1 MACLPKGYVIPRL
14 VAGDRVASVARGGL
28 DSAAGAG
35 AAHDYDSQQQTRN
48 KFAMFRARC
57 KFCRDFHDKKSYCF
71 RHRIFSTMP
80 RIRERSKSRSVSRSP
95 SRSRTSES
103 ESESQ
108 DSDSAGSEAG
118 VKESAGELLLQD
130 KHGPPVDV
138 TQLEKFFSTKK
149 RIDAPEEKLV
159 LQAPTVAMYFRD
171 LLGQGKLDKDSAK
184 ELRKKY
190 YMGDKSYK
198 ALAPPTL
205 SDTKLHMIQTHEAGG
220 VYNKFLGIHI
230 NHRDS
235 LKLFLRSY
243 ELLGGCAGVFEEF
256 EPMHPYVEDAVVD
269 KFELPTLASVAEEV
283 SDTEVEQLLPVGS
296 DGNVDIVQLR
306 KLAKSKIAL
315 SRLVEKQGSS
325 YLDLLELHQ
334 KATNVAVVGVSMH
347 GNLTDIMVT

>member
-14 VAGDRVASVARGGL
+14 VAGDRVASVAHGGL

-35 AAHDYDSQQQTRN
+35 AVHDYDSQRQTRN
-48 KFAMFRARC
+48 QFAMFRARC
-57 KFCRDFHDKKSYCF
+57 EFCRDFHDKKSYCF

-80 RIRERSKSRSVSRSP
+80 RSRSR
-95 SRSRTSES
+95 SRSRTSSES

-138 TQLEKFFSTKK
+138 TQLEKFFSSKK

-159 LQAPTVAMYFRD
+159 LQSPTVAMYFRD

-243 ELLGGCAGVFEEF
+243 ELLGGCADVFEGF

-269 KFELPTLASVAEEV
+269 KFELPTLTSVVKEV
-283 SDTEVEQLLPVGS
+283 SDTEIEQLLPVSS
-296 DGNVDIVQLR
+296 DGIVDIEELR
-306 KLAKSKIAL
+306 KLARSKIAL
-315 SRLVEKQGSS
+315 SKLVEKQGSA
-325 YLDLLELHQ
+325 YLDVLELLQ

-347 GNLTDIMVT
+347 GNLTDIMVA